1 MKNLST
7 THEAT
12 WGAHLRAF
20 DSHLKARGMAEK
32 TRTAY
37 GTDVAQLAEWA
48 AAQGRSPFELD
59 PRMLRRYAGVVSERG
74 LSKSSVAR
82 KIASIRAFYRHL
94 VQRGL
99 LESNPAD
106 LVATPKKD
114 QYLPRVLKPAETV
127 EVLEAIPGGTP
138 LELRDRAL
146 FEVAYGC
153 GLRAEELVNLDLTDL
168 DPDAEEIRVTGK
180 GSKTRI
186 VPAGEPVWRAIERY
200 LDRGRPK
207 LVRNADDG
215 RRVEPALFLSKS
227 GRRVSTSD
235 VRRRLRTSTGRA
247 GTGPGVT
254 PHTLRHSFAT
264 HLLEGGADLR
274 SIQELL
280 GHASIS
286 TTQTYTRIESSR
298 LRKAYAKAHPRA

>member
-48 AAQGRSPFELD
+48 AAQGFDPFTLD
-59 PRMLRRYAGVVSERG
+59 PRMLRRYAGVISERG

-82 KIASIRAFYRHL
+82 KIASVRAFYRHL

-99 LESNPAD
+99 LEANPAD

-114 QYLPRVLKPAETV
+114 QYLPRVLKPAEAAG
-127 EVLEAIPGGTP
+127 VLDAIPAGTP
-138 LELRDRAL
+138 LELRDSAL

-153 GLRAEELVNLDLTDL
+153 GLRAEELVNLDVTDL
-168 DPDAEEIRVTGK
+168 DPDAEEMRVTGK

-186 VPAGEPVWRAIERY
+186 VPAGEPVWKAIERY
-200 LDRGRPK
+200 LDRGRSQLASPS
-207 LVRNADDG
+207 DDG
-215 RRVEPALFLSKS
+215 RRAEPALFLSKS
-227 GRRVSTSD
+227 GRRLSTS
-235 VRRRLRTSTGRA
+235 
-247 GTGPGVT
+247 
-254 PHTLRHSFAT
+254 
-264 HLLEGGADLR
+264 
-274 SIQELL
+274 
-280 GHASIS
+280 
-286 TTQTYTRIESSR
+286 
-298 LRKAYAKAHPRA
+298 